1 MGEGRILS
9 RRRTDVEVDLGR
21 DRGGDRRH
29 RRSHPR
35 GPRLRARTEQIGCG
49 GREMENPLGSGV
61 LMSPKEAGRAFN
73 PPVIRPQIDLAS
85 DETIA
90 ELWVRERSP
99 EVYIVYRS
107 EMTVT
112 VRPVNRGIREM
123 ADAFLEEGYSR
134 GELLTI
140 DGVAVF
146 TEPPQRP
153 CFGGN
158 AVFNIGGAHVAV
170 INDGDLPYAEV
181 RRVTENA
188 IEVAPAV
195 MAQDLALDEP

>member
-1 MGEGRILS
+1 
-9 RRRTDVEVDLGR
+9 
-21 DRGGDRRH
+21 
-29 RRSHPR
+29 
-35 GPRLRARTEQIGCG
+35 
-49 GREMENPLGSGV
+49 MENPLGSGV
-61 LMSPKEAGRAFN
+61 LMSPEEAERVFN
-73 PPVIRPQIDLAS
+73 PPVVRPQIDIAS

-107 EMTVT
+107 DMVVT
-112 VRPVNRGIREM
+112 IRTVNRGIREM

-158 AVFNIGGAHVAV
+158 AVFNIGGANVAV

-181 RRVTENA
+181 QRVAESA
-188 IEVAPAV
+188 IETAPAV
-195 MAQDLALDEP
+195 IADDRALDEP

>member
-1 MGEGRILS
+1 MSKWIWIAIAGAIVVTGGAVLASRAFAPEPKQIICRHGPMGA
-9 RRRTDVEVDLGR
+9 
-21 DRGGDRRH
+21 GD
-29 RRSHPR
+29 
-35 GPRLRARTEQIGCG
+35 
-49 GREMENPLGSGV
+49 PLGDGIR
-61 LMSPKEAGRAFN
+61 MSPDEAERAFN
-73 PPVIRPQIDLAS
+73 PPVVRPQIDVAS

-90 ELWVRERSP
+90 ELWVREGRP
-99 EVYIVYRS
+99 GQVYIVYES
-107 EMTVT
+107 EMIVN

-181 RRVTENA
+181 RRVTESA
-188 IEVAPAV
+188 IETAPAV
-195 MAQDLALDEP
+195 IAEDRALDEP

>member
-1 MGEGRILS
+1 MSKWILIAIAAVLVVTGGAVLAS
-9 RRRTDVEVDLGR
+9 RAFAPE
-21 DRGGDRRH
+21 
-29 RRSHPR
+29 PK
-35 GPRLRARTEQIGCG
+35 QIGCRG
-49 GREMENPLGSGV
+49 IEMENPLGSGV
-61 LMSPKEAGRAFN
+61 LMSPEEAERAFN
-73 PPVIRPQIDLAS
+73 PPVVRPQIDIAS

-90 ELWVRERSP
+90 ELWVRARSP

-107 EMTVT
+107 DMVVT
-112 VRPVNRGIREM
+112 IRTVNRGIREM

-170 INDGDLPYAEV
+170 INDGDLPYSEV
-181 RRVTENA
+181 RRVAESA
-188 IEVAPAV
+188 IETAPAV
-195 MAQDLALDEP
+195 IAEDRALDEP